1 MGTRSDDPDPNDRP
15 PMLTISNLVKRRGG
29 REVLKGVSLSVERG
43 TVGVLIG
50 PSGCG
55 KSTLVRCANGL
66 EMFEAGEVVVGEAR
80 LTAGNGPDREH
91 QLRVLRHSV
100 GTVFQQFN
108 LFAHMTTL
116 ENVIEAPI
124 HVLHIPRDEAV
135 RQAEGL
141 LARVGLSDRLDALPH
156 QLSGGQQQRV
166 AIARALAMQPD
177 VILFDE
183 PTSSLDPKMTAEVLT
198 VMADLAKSGQTML
211 VVTHAMSFARR
222 VATNVHVMID
232 GVIVESGPPAQVFDS
247 PTHPATRELL
257 TTSTFG

>member
-1 MGTRSDDPDPNDRP
+1 L
-15 PMLTISNLVKRRGG
+15 LTVTNLVKKRGD
-29 REVLKGVSLSVERG
+29 REVLKGVSLRVERG

-55 KSTLVRCANGL
+55 KSTLVRCVNGL
-66 EMFEAGEVVVGEAR
+66 EMFQEGEVAVGDAR
-80 LTAGNGPDREH
+80 LTAGNGNGREQ
-91 QLRVLRHSV
+91 QLRTLRRSV

-108 LFAHMTTL
+108 LFAHRTML

-124 HVLHIPRDEAV
+124 SVLHKPPEEAI
-135 RQAEGL
+135 RQAKTL
-141 LARVGLSDRLDALPH
+141 LARVGLTDRLDAYPH

-183 PTSSLDPKMTAEVLT
+183 PTSSLDPKMTAEVLG

-222 VATNVHVMID
+222 VATKVHVLVD
-232 GVIVESGPPAQVFDS
+232 GLIVESGPPEQVFDS

-257 TTSTFG
+257 TASTFG

>member
-1 MGTRSDDPDPNDRP
+1 VLS
-15 PMLTISNLVKRRGG
+15 ISRLVKRRGG
-29 REVLKGVSLSVERG
+29 REVLKGVTLRVERG

-66 EMFEAGEVVVGEAR
+66 EPFEAGEVSVGDAR
-80 LTAGNGPDREH
+80 LTAGNGNGRDQE
-91 QLRVLRHSV
+91 LRALRRSV

-108 LFAHMTTL
+108 LFAHRTTL

-124 HVLHIPRDEAV
+124 YVLHKPREEAIQ
-135 RQAEGL
+135 QAKAL

-183 PTSSLDPKMTAEVLT
+183 PTSSLDPKMTAEVLA
-198 VMADLAKSGQTML
+198 VMTDLAKSGQTML

-222 VATNVHVMID
+222 VATNVHVLIE
-232 GVIVESGPPAQVFDS
+232 GVVVESGTPEQVFDA

-257 TTSTFG
+257 SSFG